1 MVPAK
6 KRQGA
11 CHDWPQVG
19 LEWDRGFRGVFK
31 LNLNQRL
38 LLAVLVALLPITIF
52 SIYQAIA
59 NREYSRQL
67 ISDRLAVS
75 ALAAASKQREP
86 LNSAQLTVATL
97 VQNPNVYNNE
107 PACVEIFKE
116 NLRAQS
122 SLVNIIWS
130 DQQGV
135 PLCSV
140 LPIPPGT
147 TFVNEEWW
155 QRGVATKQFTLSAP
169 HLSPISKRRVIVAM
183 QPLFSSSGSY
193 IGAVSAGINMAWIE
207 TALRDVSAGTDGL
220 VGIADASGS
229 MVLSSGPRR
238 FQKIDLKR
246 SFGSAHSVESYDG
259 EEWLYSSA
267 PLYGNQLHVVYAE
280 QARPLIVPMRDQLRA
295 GIAWPVLAI
304 MLTLLAVWLGVN
316 KMVVRWL
323 KELGQ
328 LTRRFAGGDYSESR
342 ARFTSAPPEIAEVG
356 ADLHSMA
363 SAIAERNTAL
373 EGSLKAT
380 RLMAREV
387 NHRVKNNLQM
397 IMSLLA
403 LQAAQVKH
411 DEAKTVISQTRARM
425 AALSLIHRL
434 LYEKSDIADQGEV
447 DLDRVFNE
455 LCSQL
460 HGSVGA
466 RGSATLHCHS
476 SVGSRPADEA
486 VPVTLFAVE
495 AITNAYRHAF
505 PGDRSGR
512 LSVSLTRSGDTIKL
526 EILDDGVGYDEQS
539 NRNLMGMDLIRAF
552 VEQLNGNLHIDAK
565 PGEGV
570 SVTMTYSAARVMKMT
585 D

>member
-1 MVPAK
+1 M
-6 KRQGA
+6 
-11 CHDWPQVG
+11 
-19 LEWDRGFRGVFK
+19 FK

-38 LLAVLVALLPITIF
+38 LLTVLAALLPIAIF
-52 SIYQAIA
+52 SVYQAIA

-67 ISDRLAVS
+67 IADRLAVN

-86 LNSAQLTVATL
+86 LNGAQLTVTTL
-97 VQNPNVYNNE
+97 VQNPNVYNND

-130 DQQGV
+130 DQAGI

-140 LPIPPGT
+140 MPIPPGT
-147 TFVNEEWW
+147 TFVNDEWW
-155 QRGVATKQFTLSAP
+155 KRGVATKKFTLSAP
-169 HLSPISKRRVIVAM
+169 FLSPISKRRVIVAM

-193 IGAVSAGINMAWIE
+193 IGAVTVGINMAWIE
-207 TALRDVSAGTDGL
+207 TALREESAGSDGL
-220 VGIADASGS
+220 VGIADANGT

-238 FQKIDLKR
+238 FQKIDLKK
-246 SFGSAHSVESYDG
+246 SFGTAHSVESYDG

-267 PLYGNQLHVVYAE
+267 PLYENQLHVVYAE

-295 GIAWPVLAI
+295 GIALPVLAI
-304 MLTLLAVWLGVN
+304 MLTLLAVWVGVN
-316 KMVVRWL
+316 TMVVRWL
-323 KELGQ
+323 RELGQ
-328 LTRRFAGGDYSESR
+328 LTRRFAGGDYSDSR
-342 ARFTSAPPEIAEVG
+342 ARFANAPPEIAEVG

-363 SAIAERNTAL
+363 AAITERNVAL
-373 EGSLKAT
+373 EGSLKTT
-380 RLMAREV
+380 RSMAREV

-403 LQAAQVKH
+403 LQSAQVKH
-411 DEAKTVISQTRARM
+411 DEAKTVIDQTRARM

-434 LYEKSDIADQGEV
+434 LYEKSDIADQSEV

-460 HGSVGA
+460 HGGVGA
-466 RGSATLHCHS
+466 RGGATLDCQS
-476 SVGSRPADEA
+476 SVGSRPVDEV

-495 AITNAYRHAF
+495 AITNVYRHAF
-505 PGDRSGR
+505 PGDRTGR
-512 LSVSLTRSGDTIKL
+512 LSVSLTRSGDVIKL
-526 EILDDGVGYDEQS
+526 EILDDGVGYDAKS
-539 NRNLMGMDLIRAF
+539 NSNLMGMDLIRAF
-552 VEQLNGNLHIDAK
+552 VEQLNGNLLIDAI
-565 PGEGV
+565 PGKGV
-570 SVTMTYSAARVMKMT
+570 SVTLTYSATRIMRMA